1 MNYMEVVALAPGDML
16 AISMTALVSF
26 ALGMIATI
34 LFAMARSGASPS
46 DIESELLEDEDQKAA
61 DQPHEAAGDLSDP
74 PPQEAWEK
82 DSNWWKNQ

>member
-1 MNYMEVVALAPGDML
+1 MNCTEVVALAPGDML

-46 DIESELLEDEDQKAA
+46 NIESELLEDEDQEAI
-61 DQPHEAAGDLSDP
+61 DQPHEAAGDLSDT

-82 DSNWWKNQ
+82 DSNWWKNK